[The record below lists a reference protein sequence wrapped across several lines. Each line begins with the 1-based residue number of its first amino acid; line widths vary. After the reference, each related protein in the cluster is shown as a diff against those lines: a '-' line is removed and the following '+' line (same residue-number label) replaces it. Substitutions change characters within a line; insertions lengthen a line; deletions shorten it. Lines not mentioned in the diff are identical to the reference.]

1 MNINLRRLAMWLV
14 IVLLLLI
21 SFSLF
26 QTQRTRSRDISFS
39 QLLEENG
46 QGHMRNVVN
55 QMPEI
60 HTNLPEDQRPGSQ
73 DTSLSQLLTEVD
85 QNKVGDVVIQT
96 SRIHYVSSEGQITTA
111 SQDISF
117 SQLLTEVDQNHVRDV
132 VIQGP
137 EIHGTFTNGSSFQ
150 TYAPNDPTLVSRLYN
165 GKVSITAKPPGDNVP
180 WFVSLLV
187 SWLPFIALIGVWIF
201 LSRQMQGGAGKAMG
215 FGKSRAKM
223 LTEAHGRVTFEDVAG
238 VDEAKQDLQ
247 EIVEFLRDPGKY
259 QRLGGRIPRGVL
271 LVGPPGTGKT
281 LIARAVAGEAN
292 VPFFTINGS
301 EFVEMFVG
309 VGAARVRDMFE
320 QAKKNAPCIIFIDEI
335 DAVGRHRGA
344 GLGGGND
351 EREQTLN
358 QLLVEMDGFEANE
371 GIILIAAT
379 NRPDVLD
386 PALLRPGRF
395 DRQVIVPNPDVVGRE
410 QILKVHVR
418 KVPLAPDVELK
429 TVARGTPGFS
439 GADLMNLV
447 NEAALLA
454 ARRTKRFV
462 TMSEFEDAKDK
473 VMMGAERRSMVMTED
488 EKMLTAYHEGGH
500 AIVGLN
506 VIATDP
512 IHKATII
519 PRGRALGMV
528 MQLPE
533 RDKLSMSLEQMTSRL
548 AIMMGGR
555 VAEELVF
562 GREKVTSGAA
572 SDIEQATRLARMMV
586 TRWGLSEE
594 LGTVSYGE
602 NQDEVFLGMS
612 VSRTQNASEATV
624 QKIDS
629 EIRRLVEEGYNE
641 ATKILTEQRADLEAL
656 AKGLLEYETLSGD
669 EIQDLLKGKKPNR
682 ESVLEPTTP
691 RTSAVPP
698 AGKPRPRPDPDAGLE
713 PQPQA

>member
-1 MNINLRRLAMWLV
+1 MNANLRNFALWV
-14 IVLLLLI
+14 IIVLLLLAL
-21 SFSLF
+21 FTLF
-26 QTQRTRSRDISFS
+26 QNPGQRAS
-39 QLLEENG
+39 
-46 QGHMRNVVN
+46 
-55 QMPEI
+55 
-60 HTNLPEDQRPGSQ
+60 
-73 DTSLSQLLTEVD
+73 
-85 QNKVGDVVIQT
+85 
-96 SRIHYVSSEGQITTA
+96 

-137 EIHGTFTNGSSFQ
+137 EIHGTFTNGSGFQ

-187 SWLPFIALIGVWIF
+187 SWLPFIALTGVWIF

-259 QRLGGRIPRGVL
+259 QRLGGRIPRGVR

-292 VPFFTINGS
+292 VPFFTISGS
-301 EFVEMFVG
+301 DFVEMFVG
-309 VGAARVRDMFE
+309 VGASRVRDMFE
-320 QAKKNAPCIIFIDEI
+320 QGKKNAPCIIFIDEI
-335 DAVGRHRGA
+335 DAGGRHRGA

-371 GIILIAAT
+371 GVILIAAT

-395 DRQVIVPNPDVVGRE
+395 DRQVGVVPNPDVVGRE

-418 KVPLAPDVELK
+418 KVPLAPDINLK
-429 TVARGTPGFS
+429 TIARGTPGFS

-447 NEAALLA
+447 NEAALTA
-454 ARRTKRFV
+454 ARRNKRMV
-462 TMSEFEDAKDK
+462 TQSEFEEAKDK
-473 VMMGAERRSMVMTED
+473 VMMGAERKSLVMTEE

-562 GREKVTSGAA
+562 GREKVTSGAS

-602 NQDEVFLGMS
+602 NQDEVFLGYS

-624 QKIDS
+624 QKIDT
-629 EIRRLVEEGYNE
+629 EIRLFVEDGYNE
-641 ATKILTEQRADLEAL
+641 AERILSEKRADLETL
-656 AKGLLEYETLSGD
+656 AKGLLEFETLTGD
-669 EIQDLLKGKKPNR
+669 EIKELLIGKRPTR
-682 ESVLEPTTP
+682 ESVIEPATP
-691 RTSAVPP
+691 RGSAVPP
-698 AGKPRPRPDPDAGLE
+698 AGKPRPRPETGGLE
-713 PQPQA
+713 PQPQS

>member
-1 MNINLRRLAMWLV
+1 MEGRDPRDHEGKSMNANLRNFALWV
-14 IVLLLLI
+14 IIVLLLLAL
-21 SFSLF
+21 FTLF
-26 QTQRTRSRDISFS
+26 QNPGQRASTQDIPFS
-39 QLLEENG
+39 QLL
-46 QGHMRNVVN
+46 
-55 QMPEI
+55 
-60 HTNLPEDQRPGSQ
+60 S
-73 DTSLSQLLTEVD
+73 
-85 QNKVGDVVIQT
+85 
-96 SRIHYVSSEGQITTA
+96 
-111 SQDISF
+111 
-117 SQLLTEVDQNHVRDV
+117 EVDQNHVRDV
-132 VIQGP
+132 VIQGQ
-137 EIHGTFTNGSSFQ
+137 EIHGTFTNGTSFQ
-150 TYAPNDPTLVSRLYN
+150 TYAPNDPTLVKRLYDS
-165 GKVSITAKPPGDNVP
+165 KVSITAKPPGDNVP

-247 EIVEFLRDPGKY
+247 EIVEFLRDPGKF

-292 VPFFTINGS
+292 VPFFTISGS
-301 EFVEMFVG
+301 DFVEMFVG
-309 VGAARVRDMFE
+309 VGASRVRDMFE

-371 GIILIAAT
+371 GVILIAAT

-395 DRQVIVPNPDVVGRE
+395 DRQVVVPNPDVGGRE

-418 KVPLAPDVELK
+418 KVPLAPDVNLK
-429 TVARGTPGFS
+429 IIARGTPGFS

-447 NEAALLA
+447 NEAALTA
-454 ARRTKRFV
+454 ARRNKRMV
-462 TMSEFEDAKDK
+462 TQAEFEEAKDK
-473 VMMGAERRSMVMTED
+473 VMMGAERKSLVMSEE
-488 EKMLTAYHEGGH
+488 EKMLTAYHEAGH

-506 VIATDP
+506 VPAGIP
-512 IHKATII
+512 VHKATII
-519 PRGRALGMV
+519 PRGRAMGMV
-528 MQLPE
+528 KFLPE
-533 RDKLSMSLEQMTSRL
+533 GDRYSMKYKEFTSQL
-548 AIMMGGR
+548 AVAMGGR
-555 VAEELVF
+555 VAEEITF
-562 GREKVTSGAA
+562 GKDNITSGAS
-572 SDIEQATRLARMMV
+572 SDIQQATKMAKAMV
-586 TRWGLSEE
+586 TQFGYSDE
-594 LGTVSYGE
+594 LGTVAYGD
-602 NQDEVFLGMS
+602 NQEEVFLGMS
-612 VSRTQNASEATV
+612 MGRQQNVSESTA
-624 QKIDS
+624 QKIDA
-629 EIRRLVEEGYNE
+629 EVRRLVDEGYE
-641 ATKILTEQRADLEAL
+641 AARRILTEKKKDFETL
-656 AKGLLEYETLSGD
+656 AQALLEYETLTGE
-669 EIQDLLKGKKPNR
+669 EITDVINGKKPNR
-682 ESVLEPTTP
+682 ESVLEPTGP

>member
-1 MNINLRRLAMWLV
+1 MNANLRNFALWV
-14 IVLLLLI
+14 IIVLLLLAL
-21 SFSLF
+21 FTLF
-26 QTQRTRSRDISFS
+26 QNPGQRAS
-39 QLLEENG
+39 
-46 QGHMRNVVN
+46 
-55 QMPEI
+55 
-60 HTNLPEDQRPGSQ
+60 
-73 DTSLSQLLTEVD
+73 
-85 QNKVGDVVIQT
+85 
-96 SRIHYVSSEGQITTA
+96 

-117 SQLLTEVDQNHVRDV
+117 SQLLTEVDANHVRDV

-292 VPFFTINGS
+292 VPFFTISGS
-301 EFVEMFVG
+301 DFVEMFVG
-309 VGAARVRDMFE
+309 VGASRVRDMFE

-371 GIILIAAT
+371 GIIIIAAT

-395 DRQVIVPNPDVVGRE
+395 DRQIVISNPDFIGRE
-410 QILKVHVR
+410 KILRVHVR
-418 KVPLAPDVELK
+418 KVPLGPDVDLK
-429 TVARGTPGFS
+429 VVSRGTPGFS
-439 GADLMNLV
+439 GADLENLV
-447 NEAALLA
+447 NEAALVA
-454 ARRTKRFV
+454 ARQNRKLV
-462 TMSEFEDAKDK
+462 TRQEFEDSRDK
-473 VMMGAERRSMVMTED
+473 IMMGAERRTLIMTEQ
-488 EKMLTAYHEGGH
+488 EKRLTAFHEAGH
-500 AIVGLN
+500 ALVS
-506 VIATDP
+506 VSMPASTP

-533 RDKLSMSLEQMTSRL
+533 RDKLSMSYEQMTSRL
-548 AIMMGGR
+548 AILMGGR
-555 VAEELVF
+555 VSEEIIF
-562 GREKVTSGAA
+562 GKDKVTSGAQ
-572 SDIEQATRLARMMV
+572 SDIEQATKLARAMV
-586 TRWGLSEE
+586 TRWGFSQE
-594 LGTVSYGE
+594 LGTVMYGE
-602 NQDEVFLGMS
+602 NQEEVFLGYSMG
-612 VSRTQNASEATV
+612 RQQNISESTS
-624 QKIDS
+624 QKIDA
-629 EIRRLVEEGYNE
+629 EVRRLVQEGYDN
-641 ATKILTEQRADLEAL
+641 ATRILTERRDDLETL
-656 AKGLLEYETLSGD
+656 AKGLMEFETLSGD
-669 EIQDLLKGKKPNR
+669 EIVGLLQGVRPVR
-682 ESVLEPTTP
+682 ESAADKDRPAPP
-691 RTSAVPP
+691 RAAVPSTGKQRP
-698 AGKPRPRPDPDAGLE
+698 IGPEAGGLE
-713 PQPQA
+713 PQPQT

>member
-1 MNINLRRLAMWLV
+1 MNANLRNFALWV
-14 IVLLLLI
+14 IIVLLLLAL
-21 SFSLF
+21 FTLF
-26 QTQRTRSRDISFS
+26 QNPGQRAS
-39 QLLEENG
+39 
-46 QGHMRNVVN
+46 
-55 QMPEI
+55 
-60 HTNLPEDQRPGSQ
+60 
-73 DTSLSQLLTEVD
+73 
-85 QNKVGDVVIQT
+85 
-96 SRIHYVSSEGQITTA
+96 
-111 SQDISF
+111 SQDITF
-117 SQLLTEVDQNHVRDV
+117 SQFVSEVEKNTVRDV

-137 EIHGTFTNGSSFQ
+137 DIHGTFTNGSSFQ
-150 TYAPNDPTLVSRLYN
+150 TYAPNDPSLVKRLVDA
-165 GKVSITAKPPGDNVP
+165 KVNVSAKPPGDNVP

-187 SWLPFIALIGVWIF
+187 SWLPFIALIGVWVF

-292 VPFFTINGS
+292 VPFFTISGS
-301 EFVEMFVG
+301 DFVEMFVG
-309 VGAARVRDMFE
+309 VGASRVRDLFE

-371 GIILIAAT
+371 GVILIAAT

-395 DRQVIVPNPDVVGRE
+395 DRQVVVPNPDVVGRE

-418 KVPLAPDVELK
+418 KVPLAPDINLK
-429 TVARGTPGFS
+429 TIARGTPGFS

-447 NEAALLA
+447 NEAALTA
-454 ARRTKRFV
+454 ARRNKRMV
-462 TMSEFEDAKDK
+462 TQSEFEEAKDK
-473 VMMGAERRSMVMTED
+473 VMMGAERKSLVMTEE

-506 VIATDP
+506 VVATDP

-555 VAEELVF
+555 VAEELIF
-562 GREKVTSGAA
+562 GREKVTSGAS

-586 TRWGLSEE
+586 TRWGLSPT

-624 QKIDS
+624 QKIDT
-629 EIRRLVEEGYNE
+629 EIRRFVEEGYNE
-641 ATKILTEQRADLEAL
+641 ATRILTEKRADLEAL
-656 AKGLLEYETLSGD
+656 AKGLLEFETLSGD
-669 EIQDLLKGKKPNR
+669 EIIDLLNGKKPNR

-691 RTSAVPP
+691 RASAVPP